1 MDNVIQRISV
11 NKEYSIIHRLRDFSN
26 GWRYLH
32 QNNRSQEVFPS
43 VIVIFIKY
51 FFDVEFKQSCDS
63 RWTLRENFFRHC
75 LRIKM
80 WGIMTANQNKE
91 NITISQRHLGL
102 KRSKLHRRGK
112 TWVTVAFSC
121 ASDWLR
127 GGVSFLDQSQS
138 RVKHVNAILYCF
150 RHSVEFCAGA
160 FAGPLVKV

>member
-1 MDNVIQRISV
+1 MDSVIQRIRV
-11 NKEYSIIHRLRDFSN
+11 NKKYSVIHRLRDFSN

-32 QNNRSQEVFPS
+32 RNNRSQEVF
-43 VIVIFIKY
+43 FECGIKY

-63 RWTLRENFFRHC
+63 RWMLRENFFRHC

-80 WGIMTANQNKE
+80 WGVMTANQNKGK
-91 NITISQRHLGL
+91 ISQLANDTLGW
-102 KRSKLHRRGK
+102 KEASYTRRGK
-112 TWVTVAFSC
+112 TWVTVAFSY

-127 GGVSFLDQSQS
+127 GGVSFVDQSQS

>member
-11 NKEYSIIHRLRDFSN
+11 HKKYSVIHRLSDFSN

-32 QNNRSQEVFPS
+32 RNNRSQEIFSS
-43 VIVIFIKY
+43 VVVIFIKY

-63 RWTLRENFFRHC
+63 RWTLGRTSFETVLESGCGVLWQPIRT
-75 LRIKM
+75 RK
-80 WGIMTANQNKE
+80 
-91 NITISQRHLGL
+91 ISQLANDTLGW
-102 KRSKLHRRGK
+102 KEASYTRRGK

-138 RVKHVNAILYCF
+138 IVKHVNAIL
-150 RHSVEFCAGA
+150 
-160 FAGPLVKV
+160 